1 MRIHHAFCALAVGA
15 ALALPAHAAPLV
27 FNPFVSG
34 TSLSTLLAGNND
46 TIGFA
51 YAGDKFVG
59 SVYSRTLTRAR
70 DLCPDAG
77 RPRCARLDEPPQEAG
92 CGALTLR
99 QQPRFLASPVA
110 LLVAH
115 VFALGRSRR
124 PAGGTTRQMA
134 GCIGCTAGRA
144 ASADR

>member
-15 ALALPAHAAPLV
+15 ALALPTHAAPLV

-77 RPRCARLDEPPQEAG
+77 RPRCAG

-144 ASADR
+144 APADR